1 MASNVTATREATRRT
16 HTYSFH
22 REGLVQLGQLG
33 GLITGHNKTVFTENY
48 GNILT
53 LLDSHVDEW
62 EKPDLNNIANAL
74 YLSIGDVHG
83 NWKKNGSTQ
92 GFYMSFLV
100 EKAQEL
106 ANKKMWEA
114 FNALLAV
121 LIYGIVMFPNIHKF
135 VDLAAICLFVE
146 KNPVPTLLADTY
158 YSVHSRYG
166 KGGAIRNCLP
176 LLYTWFK
183 SHLPT
188 SGPFVT
194 STQKW
199 HQRIMGLTG
208 NDIVWCPTGMDVEK
222 VITSC
227 GTFDNGTDLKGLEKV
242 VSAWNDIHTSDQI
255 SLGEKNAV
263 AKQAYTDWVENRV
276 KDRLLPFLKVNPL
289 YEQPPKVPIAIMPA
303 ENCIPVNMES
313 TQLHEKRSDAR
324 PKHCLVD
331 QKRVELTHEAKM
343 LKGGSSRVQKRAR
356 TEKGERDTTSQRKKV
371 KEATVLIIVTGESCS
386 VEVPSELTGS
396 AWFAHREGFMERI
409 GDKSMAEASFSRLLR
424 LCCSVAEV
432 CAGWYYVEIGGRC
445 GIARAALTLWIC
457 PLLSVSGTVG
467 ESVSGKARSRL
478 LLLGC

>member
-1 MASNVTATREATRRT
+1 MANNVTATREATRRT

-22 REGLVQLGQLG
+22 REGLIQLGQLG

-74 YLSIGDVHG
+74 YLSIEDVLG

-106 ANKKMWEA
+106 ASKKMWEA

-188 SGPFVT
+188 SGPFIT

-199 HQRIMGLTG
+199 PQRIMGLTG

-227 GTFDNGTDLKGLEKV
+227 DKPLDKEIFESVCFEKGTDPKGLEKV
-242 VSAWNDIHTSDQI
+242 RSAWNSIHTNDQI
-255 SLGEKNAV
+255 SLGEKNPV
-263 AKQAYTDWVENRV
+263 ARQAYTDWVENRV
-276 KDRLLPFLKVNPL
+276 KDRLLPF
-289 YEQPPKVPIAIMPA
+289 PK
-303 ENCIPVNMES
+303 
-313 TQLHEKRSDAR
+313 
-324 PKHCLVD
+324 
-331 QKRVELTHEAKM
+331 
-343 LKGGSSRVQKRAR
+343 
-356 TEKGERDTTSQRKKV
+356 
-371 KEATVLIIVTGESCS
+371 
-386 VEVPSELTGS
+386 
-396 AWFAHREGFMERI
+396 
-409 GDKSMAEASFSRLLR
+409 
-424 LCCSVAEV
+424 
-432 CAGWYYVEIGGRC
+432 
-445 GIARAALTLWIC
+445 
-457 PLLSVSGTVG
+457 
-467 ESVSGKARSRL
+467 
-478 LLLGC
+478 

>member
-1 MASNVTATREATRRT
+1 MANNVTATREATRRT

-62 EKPDLNNIANAL
+62 EKPDLDNIANAL
-74 YLSIGDVHG
+74 YLSIEDVLG
-83 NWKKNGSTQ
+83 NWKKNGSAQ

-100 EKAQEL
+100 EKAREL

-188 SGPFVT
+188 SGPFIT

-199 HQRIMGLTG
+199 PQRIMGLTG

-222 VITSC
+222 
-227 GTFDNGTDLKGLEKV
+227 GTDLKGLEKV

-276 KDRLLPFLKVNPL
+276 KDRLLPFPKVNPL
-289 YEQPPKVPIAIMPA
+289 YKQPPKVPIAIMPA

-313 TQLHEKRSDAR
+313 TQWHEKKSDAQ

-331 QKRVELTHEAKM
+331 QKKVELTHEAKM

-356 TEKGERDTTSQRKKV
+356 TEKVSVLE
-371 KEATVLIIVTGESCS
+371 EAS
-386 VEVPSELTGS
+386 VEMDFRSVISVKIRVKRGPFRVSLGTLNRDHGDALPEKKTGGS
-396 AWFAHREGFMERI
+396 LR
-409 GDKSMAEASFSRLLR
+409 RLIYL
-424 LCCSVAEV
+424 S
-432 CAGWYYVEIGGRC
+432 
-445 GIARAALTLWIC
+445 
-457 PLLSVSGTVG
+457 LL
-467 ESVSGKARSRL
+467 
-478 LLLGC
+478 